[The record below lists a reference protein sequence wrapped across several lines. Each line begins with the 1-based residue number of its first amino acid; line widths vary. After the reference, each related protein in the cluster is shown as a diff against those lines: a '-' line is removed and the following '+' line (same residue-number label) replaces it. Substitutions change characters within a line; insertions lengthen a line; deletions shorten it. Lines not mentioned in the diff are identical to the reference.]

1 MLRKLQT
8 IFLSGL
14 LVVLPLGLTFY
25 LLLLLYKLIE
35 SWLGSG
41 GYIGS
46 LIRATFGRGLP
57 EPAINALSI
66 FLTLLVIFLVGALVR
81 MYVGRLLY
89 HWMERLLLAI
99 PVLRKIYATVKQ
111 LTDAV
116 FNRDMSAFKR
126 VVLVEYP
133 SKGLYMVGFVTNT
146 AVPGVEEVVGDRLIS
161 VFIMSPPNPFT
172 GVWLIVPE
180 RDVVYLDHITVEE
193 GFRMVL
199 SMGISV
205 PTEVAERL
213 KRQAEQEKPAVPSPP
228 APSASS
234 TPSVPSSQGAQTQA
248 GEA

>member
-8 IFLSGL
+8 IFFSGL

-25 LLLLLYKLIE
+25 LLMLLYKLIE

-46 LIRATFGRGLP
+46 LIRSTFGRGLP

-66 FLTLLVIFLVGALVR
+66 LLTLLIIFLVGALVR
-81 MYVGRLLY
+81 MYVGRLVY

-172 GVWLIVPE
+172 GVWLIIPE

-213 KRQAEQEKPAVPSPP
+213 KQQAQAQAQTREQKPQE
-228 APSASS
+228 
-234 TPSVPSSQGAQTQA
+234 TPSVPPSSQAQVPAA
-248 GEA
+248 GEGR

>member
-8 IFLSGL
+8 VFFSGL
-14 LVVLPLGLTFY
+14 LVLLPLGLTFY
-25 LLLLLYKLIE
+25 LLMLLYKLIG

-46 LIRATFGRGLP
+46 LIRSTFGRGLP
-57 EPAINALSI
+57 EPAINALSLL
-66 FLTLLVIFLVGALVR
+66 LTLLLILIVGALVR
-81 MYVGRLLY
+81 LYVGRLVY
-89 HWMERLLLAI
+89 HGVERLLLAI

-116 FNRDMSAFKR
+116 LNRDMSAFKR

-133 SKGLYMVGFVTNT
+133 SKGLYMIGFVTNSS
-146 AVPGVEEVVGDRLIS
+146 VPGVEEVVGERLIS
-161 VFIMSPPNPFT
+161 VFIMSPPNPLT

-180 RDVVYLDHITVEE
+180 RDVVYLDHITVDE

-213 KRQAEQEKPAVPSPP
+213 KAQTQREKTPIPSP
-228 APSASS
+228 SAK
-234 TPSVPSSQGAQTQA
+234 GARAQAQAQA

>member
-1 MLRKLQT
+1 MLRKLRA
-8 IFLSGL
+8 IFFSGL

-35 SWLGSG
+35 GWLGSG
-41 GYIGS
+41 GYIGG
-46 LIRATFGRGLP
+46 LIRTTFGRGLP

-66 FLTLLVIFLVGALVR
+66 LLTLLIILLVGALVR
-81 MYVGRLLY
+81 MYGGRLVY
-89 HWMERLLLAI
+89 HQVERLLLTI

-133 SKGLYMVGFVTNT
+133 SKGLYMVGFVTNPR
-146 AVPGVEEVVGDRLIS
+146 VPGIEEVVGDRLIS

-213 KRQAEQEKPAVPSPP
+213 RGRTRSEESKRTPILSPP
-228 APSASS
+228 AAPDPEHA
-234 TPSVPSSQGAQTQA
+234 PPRDGA
-248 GEA
+248 EEV